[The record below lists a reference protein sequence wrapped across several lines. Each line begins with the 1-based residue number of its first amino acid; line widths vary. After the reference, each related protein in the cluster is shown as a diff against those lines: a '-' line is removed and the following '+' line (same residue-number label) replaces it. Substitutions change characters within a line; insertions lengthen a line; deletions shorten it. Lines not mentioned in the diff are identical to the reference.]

1 MINLCVKNVGVF
13 AELGLGYSFYMLCHD
28 NEKGFKKKK
37 KAMNCSWNLK
47 WINMEAVQGF
57 TFGRRSVS
65 AFVKCP

>member
-37 KAMNCSWNLK
+37 KAMNCSWNFEVDK
-47 WINMEAVQGF
+47 HGGCTRIYFWKA
-57 TFGRRSVS
+57 
-65 AFVKCP
+65 